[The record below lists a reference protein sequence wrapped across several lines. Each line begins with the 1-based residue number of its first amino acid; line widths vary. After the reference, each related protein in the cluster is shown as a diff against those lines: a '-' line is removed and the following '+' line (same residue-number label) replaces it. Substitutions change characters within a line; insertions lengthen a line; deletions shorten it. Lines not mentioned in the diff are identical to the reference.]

1 MEGNSLVSFENLCK
15 IFEMRIRLDRETGVK
30 TSLEVLDNYEKYSKK
45 IDNAYNSQFQKELKP
60 LISPAVT
67 LEKEKDRLRRLI
79 KLLED
84 RLDKRIELEDRYY
97 ETTGKYLSGLQMIVS
112 DAELEEKRERLALI
126 SKYLE
131 TKEDITSVK
140 DSLLKL
146 RDSLNE
152 EENKKFEYEEKN
164 KIMEDELYASFVS
177 VIKNNEYFKN
187 INEDDIDNELE
198 DIRVSVLETKETL
211 DITKESVGS
220 LSTSGLDDEYASY
233 VEEAEKNYYGYKN
246 KEIILKIYKLI
257 TMFEDDFKQLYSKRE
272 KIIDLLKEKR
282 ELGSMLT
289 LQVKDEL
296 LPFEK
301 VLSSQCN
308 TLDNEK
314 DVIDNIANYTS
325 RIKFKEERLAELNE
339 VNDSVDIL
347 AILREYGLIETYDTE
362 DVVLVEE
369 EFDYP
374 LVEEIEENSLE
385 SFIPKFE
392 IPSLE
397 EIDIKEDTVIEE
409 FYDPYRIVEILDYP
423 KTLNVGLAKL
433 KGESVRE
440 KVNKKLNPKK
450 KETTFEDIVEVEA
463 TGDND
468 NVTGTSEST
477 LVEIEMPSVKENDK
491 VEEVKED
498 VIATENVTAE
508 PLWTPTENVTPVM
521 VTPVW
526 ELPEELDVK
535 PALVKEED
543 KPNTLPVWDIKPE
556 MSNPQDSTQTS
567 NLDNFN
573 IIDKPIDNVSNFW
586 MPVSDSKV
594 DNNVFPTIGL
604 TNNNVNNSSEFVFPT
619 MNN

>member
-45 IDNAYNSQFQKELKP
+45 IDNAYNGQFQKELKP

-131 TKEDITSVK
+131 TKEEITSVK

-369 EFDYP
+369 EIDYP

-535 PALVKEED
+535 PAVVKEED

-556 MSNPQDSTQTS
+556 MPNPQDSTQTS

-573 IIDKPIDNVSNFW
+573 IMDKPIDNVSNFW